1 MIPIKARRAPPIPF
15 TAGALDRADA
25 RRRDPDLLAA
35 LERAEATRTL
45 LLWRGRALV
54 RGAGEALHWLPPAAI
69 DGHRER
75 AEATI
80 FLGLDG
86 EAARFAVALG
96 GDEPPSFA
104 EASFMECRAAAMCVP
119 VIDTGALAQARSML
133 EWHRTHPRCARC
145 GAPTELRDAGYKRV
159 CPACAA
165 EHFPRTDPVVIMLVH
180 RGDRCLLGRQPRFPE
195 GLFTCLA
202 GFIEP
207 GETIEDAVRR
217 EVLEEAGVRVGEVE
231 YLTSQPWPFP
241 SQLMI
246 GCLAE
251 ALSESIEIDGN
262 ELAEARWIERDEVR
276 AILDG
281 RGDGSLQFPPSIAI
295 ARRLI
300 SAWATGEG

>member
-1 MIPIKARRAPPIPF
+1 MIHRAPPIPF
-15 TAGALDRADA
+15 ATSSLDRADA
-25 RRRDPDLLAA
+25 RRRDPALLAA
-35 LERAEATRTL
+35 LERAEETRTL
-45 LLWRGRALV
+45 VLWRGRALV
-54 RGAGEALHWLPPAAI
+54 RDGGEALHWLPAAAI
-69 DGHRER
+69 DAHRER

-80 FLGLDG
+80 FLGLEG
-86 EAARFAVALG
+86 EAGRFALALG
-96 GDEPPSFA
+96 GEEAPPFAGGSFVDA
-104 EASFMECRAAAMCVP
+104 RAAAMSLALV
-119 VIDTGALAQARSML
+119 DTGALAQARSMI

-145 GAPTELRDAGYKRV
+145 GAPTEVRDAGYKRV

-165 EHFPRTDPVVIMLVH
+165 EHFPRTDPVAIMLVH

-217 EVLEEAGVRVGEVE
+217 EVLEEAGVRVGDVE

-251 ALSESIEIDGN
+251 ALGDAIVIDGN
-262 ELAEARWIERDEVR
+262 ELAEARWFARDEVR
-276 AILDG
+276 AILEG
-281 RGDGSLQFPPSIAI
+281 RGDGTRMFPPSVAI

-300 SAWATGEG
+300 SAWALADG